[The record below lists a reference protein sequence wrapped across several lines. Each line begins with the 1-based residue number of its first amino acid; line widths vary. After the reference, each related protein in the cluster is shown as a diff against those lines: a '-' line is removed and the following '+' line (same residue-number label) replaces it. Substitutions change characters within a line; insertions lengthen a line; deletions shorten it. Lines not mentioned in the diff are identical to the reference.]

1 MKLLI
6 CYSSKWDFIQI
17 SSLLSIDPTI
27 HTLQVTINEHNDNLV
42 STYHLSVS
50 NSNSNNLKN
59 GILSTISK
67 NDDIFSSYD
76 HVLVIGYS
84 PVSTAIALTCFHLNK
99 IVIHLNAG
107 IYNSIISKLA
117 SVHLC
122 YSDENSSLLIQNNNN
137 GSVFV
142 TGNPIIDI
150 VKLINPSIKNDKNI
164 FIHLSH
170 NHSDINIIFEHIDQ
184 LTKKF
189 PDFSFILYYTNTQL
203 QPPLDVLPSVSAFHS
218 IEFNELVT
226 ILSKT
231 TLVLSDND
239 ELLDICS
246 FLQKK
251 MVRFIPDINLNYT
264 DPNISLCSS
273 IHQLVQSVSQAIPL
287 SYMPYKCLN
296 THSNSSNRILNILS
310 SLYNPID
317 CKFLS
322 ISNYRF
328 LQPIQSIF
336 AFIITSKITNNV
348 QNYLLIESIR
358 HIRQFYPQHTIY
370 LIDDQSIYPLKDN
383 HEITSSNVYVIDSI
397 AKSGGEINPYLF
409 ALDPRC
415 KHETLVY
422 LHDSAFIKAPIEP
435 SIIACKQSFLPIWYS
450 KKFIWDD
457 VFDPINQPIL
467 TSLLFYFD
475 DLTNTITL
483 HNLLVF
489 FKTNPKLNF
498 FVTFSGMSIFHQ
510 SFVQFIKKYTNFFSI
525 THLFTN
531 RRNRCLF
538 ERILSCIYFWIYR
551 TSYISSVCG
560 DINAH
565 PMCFKNSNVY
575 ISNYHNVF
583 LKVWQGR

>member
-348 QNYLLIESIR
+348 QNYLLMESIR

-370 LIDDQSIYPLKDN
+370 LIDDQSMYPLKDN

-422 LHDSAFIKAPIEP
+422 LHDSAY
-435 SIIACKQSFLPIWYS
+435 Q
-450 KKFIWDD
+450 
-457 VFDPINQPIL
+457 
-467 TSLLFYFD
+467 
-475 DLTNTITL
+475 
-483 HNLLVF
+483 
-489 FKTNPKLNF
+489 
-498 FVTFSGMSIFHQ
+498 
-510 SFVQFIKKYTNFFSI
+510 
-525 THLFTN
+525 
-531 RRNRCLF
+531 
-538 ERILSCIYFWIYR
+538 
-551 TSYISSVCG
+551 
-560 DINAH
+560 
-565 PMCFKNSNVY
+565 
-575 ISNYHNVF
+575 
-583 LKVWQGR
+583 